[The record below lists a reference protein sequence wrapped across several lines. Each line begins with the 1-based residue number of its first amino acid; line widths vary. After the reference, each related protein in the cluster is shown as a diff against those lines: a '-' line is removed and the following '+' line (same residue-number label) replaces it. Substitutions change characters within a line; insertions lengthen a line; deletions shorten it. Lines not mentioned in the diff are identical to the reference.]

1 MDIDEIKKIV
11 VRESL
16 SANGTITAYQV
27 HGKYHIMPVELLE
40 AMTQLQAEGI
50 IQYDAQAY
58 RVVIAPEDIDRAETY
73 VKENN
78 LRKTAIEDKKSA
90 KQMGLFE
97 PYLPSQDI
105 INEL

>member
-1 MDIDEIKKIV
+1 MEIAEIKKIV

-16 SANGTITAYQV
+16 AANGTITAYQV

-40 AMTQLQAEGI
+40 AVTQLHAEGI

-58 RVVIAPEDIDRAETY
+58 RVVIAPKDIDRAEAY
-73 VKENN
+73 VKENP
-78 LRKTAIEDKKSA
+78 LRKTDVEKKNSA

-97 PYLPSQDI
+97 PYLPPQEI